1 MAFTPGQQLQNGKY
15 VIDRPLNQGR
25 FGVSYLAHHKNGD
38 RVVIKTF
45 RDDTWQN
52 LSTDEKEEEN
62 NRLLREGG
70 KLGQFNH
77 PHIVKF
83 DQPFLEQRQAYLVME
98 YIDGQDLAN
107 IATQKLSVE
116 TALEYIRQIGSALKV
131 IHAKGLIHRDVKPGN
146 IVLRAGKPEAIL
158 IDFGLAGGTDETI
171 TMNKSTTEE
180 NFTAPELIDSNG
192 KTEPYSDVYSLGAT
206 LYALLSGQAPPPVKE
221 RVKIGKDKLP
231 PLPETVD
238 QQIYDAITEAMKLD
252 YTQRLKT
259 VDEFLNLLNFSG
271 SKKRGIN
278 PPIQQQGHDPDHWT
292 RIQTRFTIYSVGV
305 GVLGILVAILLT
317 LFGQELKNFLMSPFS
332 QPSPE
337 KQQERKS
344 N

>member
-158 IDFGLAGGTDETI
+158 IDFGLAGRHDETI
-171 TMNKSTTEE
+171 TMNKSTTGT
-180 NFTAPELIDSNG
+180 NFTAPELLDSDG
-192 KTEPYSDVYSLGAT
+192 KTKPYSDVYSLGAT
-206 LYALLSGQAPPPVKE
+206 LYTLLSGEVPLPAEE
-221 RVKIGKDKLP
+221 RSKRGKDTLP
-231 PLPETVD
+231 SPPENVD
-238 QQIYDAITEAMKLD
+238 QQIYDAIEQAMKLD
-252 YTQRLKT
+252 SDQRLKT
-259 VDEFLNLLNFSG
+259 VDEFLDLLNTPAAMAQSV
-271 SKKRGIN
+271 N
-278 PPIQQQGHDPDHWT
+278 LPDQKPAPDLNELSYEES
-292 RIQTRFTIYSVGV
+292 RKQTRFTIYGVCVGII
-305 GVLGILVAILLT
+305 GIFVAILLG
-317 LFGQELKNFLMSPFS
+317 LFGQELKNFLMSPLN
-332 QPSPE
+332 PPVPE
-337 KQQERKS
+337 QKS
-344 N
+344 K